1 MFRKNKSKTNLFLVL
16 TFLFFTLSTAAVNPS
31 YEVHGQEV
39 GDTQED
45 IDIAAESALVVD
57 IDTGQVLLDQNTDQ
71 INEIASLTK
80 MITQYIVFQEIE
92 GGNLSWDDPVEISA
106 YAGELSTQPGL
117 ANVPLQEGNS
127 YTVEELFDAMSIY
140 SANAATVALAEH
152 IGGSEPV
159 FVDWMRDLLESWG
172 IDSPQIYNASG
183 LNNSDLLGNHYP
195 GSSEDAENQLSATE
209 LSVVAMNLLNDYPQ
223 ILETSSV
230 PSQVFSPGTPE
241 ERVMTNWN
249 LMLEGLAFER
259 EGVTGLKTGT
269 TLRSGANFVG
279 VAAEGDRNLLT
290 VIMNAGDGL
299 ENKTQRFVETDR
311 MMDYGFNEW
320 TYNEIVQEGTSPE
333 AVQSVQVHNGQVD
346 SVDLVTDEALS
357 LLLPEEMNQDDL
369 AVDYEM
375 NNEAVDDEGR
385 LAAPIDAAETL
396 GEMNISFNEEIEF
409 IDIDEYADT
418 GETSST
424 ESIQI
429 PLHAEQ
435 SVERLGLFPR
445 IGNWFGEILN

>member
-16 TFLFFTLSTAAVNPS
+16 TFLFFTLSTEAVNPS

-39 GDTQED
+39 GDSQEN

-159 FVDWMRDLLESWG
+159 FVDRMRDLLESWG

-183 LNNSDLLGNHYP
+183 LNNSDLLGNH
-195 GSSEDAENQLSATE
+195 
-209 LSVVAMNLLNDYPQ
+209 
-223 ILETSSV
+223 
-230 PSQVFSPGTPE
+230 
-241 ERVMTNWN
+241 
-249 LMLEGLAFER
+249 
-259 EGVTGLKTGT
+259 
-269 TLRSGANFVG
+269 
-279 VAAEGDRNLLT
+279 
-290 VIMNAGDGL
+290 
-299 ENKTQRFVETDR
+299 
-311 MMDYGFNEW
+311 
-320 TYNEIVQEGTSPE
+320 
-333 AVQSVQVHNGQVD
+333 
-346 SVDLVTDEALS
+346 
-357 LLLPEEMNQDDL
+357 
-369 AVDYEM
+369 
-375 NNEAVDDEGR
+375 
-385 LAAPIDAAETL
+385 
-396 GEMNISFNEEIEF
+396 
-409 IDIDEYADT
+409 
-418 GETSST
+418 
-424 ESIQI
+424 
-429 PLHAEQ
+429 
-435 SVERLGLFPR
+435 
-445 IGNWFGEILN
+445 